1 MASGSTA
8 FRPIDAPELLMARL
22 TTIMQ
27 TPGTLL
33 ELAERA
39 ALQGPIGDF
48 EPQRGAPAAPR
59 GGFAASVPW
68 EWLST
73 RALTVGTAGAGGN
86 TAASST
92 PIVDIATSLRG
103 FSVVLDAGATVVD
116 AGAGVS
122 QIAVVATAPSASWV
136 AENAADT
143 ASEPVFSAP
152 VALTPCSLRVTAVAS
167 RALLRQSPVAEHGL
181 RTELLQAVGRAI
193 DAAVLGAGG
202 VGAEPVGL
210 AGTTGRIQQSGT
222 SLTFATVA
230 DVERQ
235 VLATGARVERL
246 RYITDPA
253 TRELLMTRERAAG
266 SLHVIEGD
274 KIGAIPVG
282 YSNDGPSAAMF
293 LGDWSGI
300 VVAFYGGRPTVVV
313 NPYRYATSGFIEF
326 TVHCELGVGI
336 PRPGT
341 FAHFASVT

>member
-1 MASGSTA
+1 
-8 FRPIDAPELLMARL
+8 MARL

-27 TPGTLL
+27 TPGSLL

-39 ALQGPIGDF
+39 ALQGPLGDF
-48 EPQRGAPAAPR
+48 EPAAGATVPTR

-73 RALTVGTAGAGGN
+73 RALTIGTASAGGN
-86 TAASST
+86 TAASTT
-92 PIVDIATSLRG
+92 PIIDIATSLRG
-103 FSVVLDAGATVVD
+103 FSVVLDSGATVVD
-116 AGAGVS
+116 VGAGTA
-122 QIAVVATAPSASWV
+122 QIAVVATAPAASWV
-136 AENAADT
+136 AEDAADT
-143 ASEPVFSAP
+143 ASEPVFAAP
-152 VALTPCSLRVTAVAS
+152 AALAPCSLRVTAVAS
-167 RALLRQSPVAEHGL
+167 RALLKQSPVAESGL

-210 AGTTGRIQQSGT
+210 AGTSGRIQQSGT
-222 SLTFATVA
+222 SLTFATIA

-235 VLATGARVERL
+235 VLATGPRVERL

-274 KIGAIPVG
+274 RIGSIPVG
-282 YSNDGPSAAMF
+282 YSNEGPAAAMF
-293 LGDWSGI
+293 LGDWSGV
-300 VVAFYGGRPTVVV
+300 VVAFYGGRPTIIV
-313 NPYRYATSGFIEF
+313 NPFRYATSGFIEF
-326 TVHCELGVGI
+326 TVHAEVGVGI

-341 FAHFASVT
+341 FAHFASIT

>member
-1 MASGSTA
+1 
-8 FRPIDAPELLMARL
+8 MARL
-22 TTIMQ
+22 TTIMN
-27 TPGTLL
+27 TPGSLI

-39 ALQGPIGDF
+39 ALQGPLGDF

-68 EWLST
+68 EFLST

-86 TAASST
+86 TAASTT
-92 PIVDIATSLRG
+92 PIIDIATSLRG
-103 FSVVLDAGATVVD
+103 FSVAMDAGATVVD
-116 AGAGVS
+116 VNAGTA
-122 QIAVVATAPSASWV
+122 QIAVVAATPSASWV
-136 AENAADT
+136 AENAADS
-143 ASEPVFSAP
+143 ASEPTFSAP
-152 VALTPCSLRVTAVAS
+152 VTLTPCSLRVTAVAS

-181 RTELLQAVGRAI
+181 RTELMQAVGRAI
-193 DAAVLGAGG
+193 DTAVLGAGG

-222 SLTFATVA
+222 SLSFATIA

-235 VLATGARVERL
+235 VLAAGVRAERL

-266 SLHVIEGD
+266 SLHIIESER
-274 KIGAIPVG
+274 IGAIPVS
-282 YSNDGPSAAMF
+282 YSNEGPAAAMF
-293 LGDWSGI
+293 LGDWSGV
-300 VVAFYGGRPTVVV
+300 VVAFYGGRPTIVV

-326 TVHCELGVGI
+326 TIHAEVGVGI

-341 FAHFASVT
+341 FAHFASIT